1 MEFFKIILNLPE
13 ILSSLYAI
21 LVTVGYIPGL
31 IALVKSDSVKGV
43 SSYFWYLI
51 VATVGISF
59 YNLLLTEASM
69 FQVVSVGLNLTLGI
83 VCLLVASY
91 RKKYYF
97 SIPFIIVFSLLL
109 FLLSDFTALT
119 QTLATITIILAYVT
133 QITTFYKTK
142 SAEGTNRFLFLIIG
156 LGLASLITSMV
167 LTHTYVHIIATEFV
181 NFVLILICYLQ
192 ANYYSGR

>member
-1 MEFFKIILNLPE
+1 MDNLSHY
-13 ILSSLYAI
+13 LSILYAI

-59 YNLLLTEASM
+59 YNLLLTDALM

-91 RKKYYF
+91 RKKDYF

-119 QTLATITIILAYVT
+119 QTIATITIILAYVT

-156 LGLASLITSMV
+156 LGLASLIASMV

-192 ANYYSGR
+192 ANYYSRR